1 MFSRKRWTTTVLA
14 AAVLVGSAACR
25 SSDPTNQV
33 TFFDLA
39 YMDFTAAQPLVVG
52 APGTFVFRD
61 QTSWDAFWQAHAQPP
76 SAAPMVDFN
85 EDMLIGVFWGAWGTG
100 CFDFVQAI
108 ERVRVRIDGVN
119 TLGVI
124 EVDIGLLPNLG
135 SCATPVNPFQVIIL
149 EATATAVEFVGQV
162 PT

>member
-1 MFSRKRWTTTVLA
+1 MRRLQRGTLI
-14 AAVLVGSAACR
+14 VLVGAVLIGSAGCR

-39 YMDFTAAQPLVVG
+39 YLDFTAAQPLVVT

-61 QTSWDAFWQAHAQPP
+61 QSTWETFWQAHTSLAG
-76 SAAPMVDFN
+76 AAPTVDFD
-85 EDMLIGVFWGAWGTG
+85 EDMLIGVFWGARGTG

-108 ERVRVRIDGVN
+108 ERVRVRIDGLN

-135 SCATPVNPFQVIIL
+135 SCTTPVNPFQVIIL

-162 PT
+162 PM